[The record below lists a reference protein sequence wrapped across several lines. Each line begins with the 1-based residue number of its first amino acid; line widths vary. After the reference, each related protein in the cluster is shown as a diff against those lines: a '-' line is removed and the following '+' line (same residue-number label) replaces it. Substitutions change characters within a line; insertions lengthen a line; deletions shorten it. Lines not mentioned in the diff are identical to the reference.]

1 VDIGPEQ
8 YAPMYA
14 VITVALLM
22 LVVSVRKGV
31 IDMRDGVTRCPACG
45 RLHRHAK
52 PCPCATRHHP
62 LG

>member
-1 VDIGPEQ
+1 
-8 YAPMYA
+8 MYA